1 MCCAV
6 LSHSVLYNFLW
17 FYVLS
22 LKFQYVGHLMCRDD
36 LLEKTLILGEI
47 EGRRRRGQ
55 QKISWLDGITDSMD
69 MSLSKLQ
76 EIVSG
81 RTGMSGVLQ
90 SMGPQRVRHDW
101 TTTTAMDHS
110 PPGSSVHGDSPG
122 KNTAVGC
129 LPPGDLPNPGIEPRY
144 PTL

>member
-6 LSHSVLYNFLW
+6 LSRSVLYNFLW
-17 FYVLS
+17 LYVLS
-22 LKFQYVGHLMCRDD
+22 LKFQYFGHLMYRDD

-55 QKISWLDGITDSMD
+55 QKMSWLDGITDSMD

-76 EIVSG
+76 EIVVGQGCLVCCSPWG
-81 RTGMSGVLQ
+81 HKESDITEQ
-90 SMGPQRVRHDW
+90 QQRQW
-101 TTTTAMDHS
+101 TIAHHGD
-110 PPGSSVHGDSPG
+110 SVHGDSPG

-129 LPPGDLPNPGIEPRY
+129 VPPGDLPNPGIEPRY